1 MDLTKSEDQS
11 LMERMRRKMELSV
24 VHVDADLDNSDIYKR
39 FNYDI
44 NEKPQLD
51 DKRAKAMIMNQF

>member
-1 MDLTKSEDQS
+1 
-11 LMERMRRKMELSV
+11 MERMRRKMELSV
-24 VHVDADLDNSDIYKR
+24 VHIDADLDNSYIYKR

-51 DKRAKAMIMNQF
+51 DKRAKAMIMN

>member
-1 MDLTKSEDQS
+1 MD
-11 LMERMRRKMELSV
+11 RMRRKMELSV
-24 VHVDADLDNSDIYKR
+24 VHIDADLDNSDIYKR

-51 DKRAKAMIMNQF
+51 DKRAKAMIMN